1 MLETLLCH
9 SPGCSIIEDMRT
21 HFDVIVSGGG
31 PAGIAAAIQ
40 AARLGADTL
49 LLEKNAFV
57 GGCAASG
64 LPFLNFFNKK
74 GEQVIRG
81 IGDELVS
88 RLQGEKA
95 ALPHVLTR
103 GGHVDSITMID
114 PEWVKICAEE
124 MLLEA
129 GVHLLYESFVCGTE
143 VKDGA
148 VASVLVA
155 NKAGLT
161 SLSAQCFVDA
171 TGDADLAAF
180 SGAAF
185 DYGRDGDHEA
195 QAMSLVA
202 RVANVEVEKVS
213 AAFPVSPIVTAP
225 LGADRAYNLH
235 VTGKLGKW
243 NDVLREMRLFDHDDH
258 DFWGGT
264 TRDGELTYVNVTRV
278 AHLNPTDPEEHTA
291 ANIEARRQLKGMMR
305 FFNRY
310 IGGMERAYIA
320 STPNGIGIR
329 ETRRI
334 RGVRT
339 LTEEDVLSGREF
351 PDSIAKNGYCIDI
364 HDPSGKSWGAR
375 FIQGADGC
383 YGIPYGCLVPEKT
396 DGLLVAG
403 RPISATHEAQGSIR
417 IMPACMATGQA
428 AGAAA
433 ALSAKTGLR
442 PRDLDVPSLRET
454 LRQAGAVI

>member
-1 MLETLLCH
+1 
-9 SPGCSIIEDMRT
+9 MRT

-31 PAGIAAAIQ
+31 PAGIAAAVQ
-40 AARLGADTL
+40 SARLGADTL
-49 LLEKNAFV
+49 LLEKNAYV

-64 LPFLNFFNKK
+64 LPFLNFFNRK

-81 IGDELVS
+81 IGDELVG
-88 RLQGEKA
+88 RMQREKA

-103 GGHVDSITMID
+103 GGHVDSITMVD

-129 GVHLLYESFVCGTE
+129 GVHILYESFVCGAE
-143 VKDGA
+143 ARGNA
-148 VASVLVA
+148 VESVLVA
-155 NKAGLT
+155 NKAGL
-161 SLSAQCFVDA
+161 ARYAAKCFVDT
-171 TGDADLAAF
+171 TGDADVAAF

-185 DYGRDGDHEA
+185 DYGREGDHEA

-202 RVANVEVEKVS
+202 RVANVDVEKVS
-213 AAFPVSPIVTAP
+213 AAFPVSPVETVP

-235 VTGKLGKW
+235 VTGKLTPW

-264 TRDGELTYVNVTRV
+264 TRHGELTYVNVTRV
-278 AHLNPTDPEEHTA
+278 AHLDPTDPEGQTA
-291 ANIEARRQLKGMMR
+291 ANIEARRQLKGMMQ

-310 IGGMERAYIA
+310 IKGMEHAYIA

-339 LTEEDVLSGREF
+339 LTGEDVISGR
-351 PDSIAKNGYCIDI
+351 DCADAIARNGYCIDI

-375 FIQGADGC
+375 FIKGESC
-383 YGIPYGCLVPEKT
+383 SYSIPYGCLVPET
-396 DGLLVAG
+396 MDGLLVAG
-403 RPISATHEAQGSIR
+403 RSISATHEAQGSIR

-433 ALSAKTGLR
+433 ALAAERGCR
-442 PRDLDVPSLRET
+442 PRDVDVPSLQRT
-454 LRQAGAVI
+454 LREAGAIM

>member
-1 MLETLLCH
+1 MN
-9 SPGCSIIEDMRT
+9 T

-40 AARLGADTL
+40 AARLGARTL
-49 LLEKNAFV
+49 LLEKNAYV

-64 LPFLNFFNKK
+64 LPFLNFFSRT

-81 IGDELVS
+81 IGDELI
-88 RLQGEKA
+88 RRMQEEKA
-95 ALPHVLTR
+95 ALPHIRTQ

-129 GVHLLYESFVCGTE
+129 GVKILYESFVCGTE
-143 VKDGA
+143 VQDGTLTA
-148 VASVLVA
+148 ILVA

-161 SLSAQCFVDA
+161 RYTAKCFVDA

-202 RVANVEVEKVS
+202 RVANVKVEKVS
-213 AAFPVSPIVTAP
+213 AAFPVSPIVTVP
-225 LGADRAYNLH
+225 LGADHAYNLH
-235 VTGKLGKW
+235 VTGKLTPW
-243 NDVLREMRLFDHDDH
+243 NNVLREMHLFDHDNH

-278 AHLNPTDPEEHTA
+278 AHLDPTDPEEFTA
-291 ANIEARRQLKGMMR
+291 ANIEARRQLKGMMQ

-310 IGGMERAYIA
+310 IEGMENAYIA

-334 RGVRT
+334 RGVYT
-339 LTEEDVLSGREF
+339 LTEEDVLAGRRF
-351 PDSIAKNGYCIDI
+351 PDAIARNGYCIDI

-375 FIQGADGC
+375 FIENETASYD
-383 YGIPYGCLVPEKT
+383 IPYGCLIPENM

-403 RPISATHEAQGSIR
+403 RSISATHEAQGSIR

-433 ALSAKTGLR
+433 ALAAKENIR
-442 PRDLDVPSLRET
+442 ARDLWVPVLQNT
-454 LRQAGAVI
+454 LRDAGAVI

>member
-1 MLETLLCH
+1 MN
-9 SPGCSIIEDMRT
+9 T

-40 AARLGADTL
+40 AARLGARTL
-49 LLEKNAFV
+49 LLEKNAYV

-64 LPFLNFFNKK
+64 LPFLNFFSRT

-81 IGDELVS
+81 IGDELI
-88 RLQGEKA
+88 RRMQEEKA
-95 ALPHVLTR
+95 ALPHIRTR

-129 GVHLLYESFVCGTE
+129 GVRILYESFVCGTE
-143 VKDGA
+143 VRDGTLT
-148 VASVLVA
+148 SILVA

-161 SLSAQCFVDA
+161 RYTAKCFVDA

-213 AAFPVSPIVTAP
+213 AAFPVSPIVTVP
-225 LGADRAYNLH
+225 LGADHAYNLH
-235 VTGKLGKW
+235 VTGKLTPW
-243 NDVLREMRLFDHDDH
+243 NNVLREMHLFDHDDH
-258 DFWGGT
+258 DFWGGK

-278 AHLNPTDPEEHTA
+278 AHLDPTDPEEFTA

-310 IGGMERAYIA
+310 IEGMENAYVA

-334 RGVRT
+334 RGVYT
-339 LTEEDVLSGREF
+339 LTEEDVLAGRRF
-351 PDSIAKNGYCIDI
+351 PDAIARNGYCIDI

-375 FIQGADGC
+375 FIENETASYD
-383 YGIPYGCLVPEKT
+383 IPYGCLIPEKM

-403 RPISATHEAQGSIR
+403 RSISATHEAQGSIR

-433 ALSAKTGLR
+433 ALAAKENIR
-442 PRDLDVPSLRET
+442 ARDLWVPVLQDT
-454 LRQAGAVI
+454 LRNAGAVI